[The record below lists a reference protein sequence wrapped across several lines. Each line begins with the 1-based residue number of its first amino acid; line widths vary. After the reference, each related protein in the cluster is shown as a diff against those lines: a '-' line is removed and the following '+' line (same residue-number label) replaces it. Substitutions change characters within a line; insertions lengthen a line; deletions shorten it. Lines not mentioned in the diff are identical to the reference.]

1 MRKST
6 ALLNWFS
13 SGYSFSSQYQAVL
26 AEATLQG
33 YTLPT
38 PAQQVLEDIK
48 MRGLV
53 STGLLS
59 RSLVYYNTETNGSID
74 FACINWC
81 NPGTFTASK
90 SAILPFFI
98 RKMGIQGDGTQA
110 MFLNTGFNPTTN
122 GGSLFTLADNGI
134 NIGIVT
140 NVDDSGDIDFGANDA
155 SNADRT
161 SFVARTGANTAYFQ
175 NNSTSRSVATG
186 SSSIGRWEARRIG
199 GTIYLL
205 RNGIIVDTFAQA
217 ATGLPNVAM
226 GLLGENNNGSFR
238 NFSAR
243 RVTHFRIGGSLI
255 GIEAACDLV
264 ESNYSTS
271 LNNNDPDEVKFLFEG
286 DSISAGT
293 GTTAGLSYPIRTY
306 SNLDRPIQYN
316 NIAVPGW
323 TSAQMLARVNTYG
336 TYLNSSG
343 VFVLFTGT
351 NDVLTS
357 VATATTWANIQG
369 IIAAVQALGVTR
381 IAIGTLMDCS
391 TYSGAQQ
398 TLRADL
404 NTLIR
409 NNTSLGYVVM
419 DFSANA
425 NLGTYSVTYF
435 NDTVHPNNL
444 GANEMATV
452 STPAIDTLI

>member
-1 MRKST
+1 MPGLSQLLFVKS
-6 ALLNWFS
+6 N
-13 SGYSFSSQYQAVL
+13 YSFSSEYKRVI
-26 AEATLQG
+26 AEAVLQG
-33 YTLPT
+33 YGLPT
-38 PAQQVLEDIK
+38 PAQQILEDIK

-81 NPGTFTASK
+81 NPGTFTANK
-90 SAILPFFI
+90 SAIAPYFF
-98 RKMGIQGDGTQA
+98 RKMGLQGDGTQA
-110 MFLNTGFNPTTN
+110 MFFNTGFNPTVN
-122 GGSLFTLADNGI
+122 GGSLYTLADNGI

-186 SSSIGRWEARRIG
+186 SSSIGRWEARRIA

-205 RNGIIVDTFAQA
+205 RNGIIIDTFAQA
-217 ATGLPNVAM
+217 ATGLPNVAI
-226 GLLGENNNGSFR
+226 GLLGENNNAVFR

-264 ESNYSTS
+264 ESNYSAS
-271 LNNNDPDEVKFLFEG
+271 LNNNDPNEIKFLWEG

-293 GTTAGLSYPIRTY
+293 GTRAGLFYPIQTY
-306 SNLDRPIQYN
+306 GLLNRAIKYN

-323 TSAQMLARVNTYG
+323 NSAQMLARANTYG
-336 TYLNSSG
+336 QYLNANG
-343 VFVLFTGT
+343 VFSLFTGN
-351 NDVLTS
+351 NDVLQN
-357 VATATTWANIQG
+357 VPTATTWANIQG
-369 IIAAVQALGVTR
+369 IISAVQALGVTR
-381 IAIGTLMDCS
+381 ITIGTLMDCS

-409 NNTSLGYVVM
+409 NNTSLGYSVM
-419 DFSANA
+419 DFSANP
-425 NLGTYSVTYF
+425 NLGTHSPPYF
-435 NDTVHPNNL
+435 NDEIHPNNL
-444 GANEMATV
+444 GASVMATIASPV
-452 STPAIDTLI
+452 IQAQL